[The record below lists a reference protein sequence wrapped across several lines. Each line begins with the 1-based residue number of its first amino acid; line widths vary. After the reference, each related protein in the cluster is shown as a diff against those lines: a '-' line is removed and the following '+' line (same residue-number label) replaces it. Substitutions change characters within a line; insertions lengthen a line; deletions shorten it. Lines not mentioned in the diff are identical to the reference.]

1 MEADNEI
8 SFYSD
13 LPGRSMPISEL
24 IGKPGLMTDVPAS
37 WHVVITDIR
46 GSTQAVSE
54 GRHEQVNLI
63 ATGSIVTVL
72 NIAFNSGIRIPFF
85 FGGDGATFMVPGIMI
100 NQIMESLAG
109 YQEHVMNKYRLYL
122 RTGSIPVAG
131 VYRSGH
137 HIKLARYCNSEHFV
151 IPVVTGFGL
160 AYAEHQIKSR
170 HDGPEY
176 KHVNP
181 GEPDL
186 NGMQCRW
193 DKIAAPEK
201 NTEIVTLLVSC
212 KDLPAQAVSFAAI
225 LSKIEELYG
234 PFTKRQP
241 ISVAEL
247 KLKSTFKRLRTEK
260 NQSSSKTNG
269 KLFFHTW
276 LDALYCRLY
285 FRTRSGQAYLQRI
298 VEMSDTLVIDG
309 RINTVISGTASQREE
324 LLQFLDG
331 LEHNGTIVYGLH
343 ISSASVM
350 SCYVRNAEYG
360 HIHFVDGAEG
370 GYTQAAVILK
380 RKLFSGNKTTG
391 DK

>member
-1 MEADNEI
+1 METEGEI
-8 SFYSD
+8 SFYND
-13 LPGRSMPISEL
+13 LPGRSMAISEL
-24 IGKPGLMTDVPAS
+24 IRAPLLMTDVPAS

-72 NIAFNSGIRIPFF
+72 NIAFEAGIKIPFF
-85 FGGDGATFMVPGIMI
+85 FGGDGATFMVPDRMI
-100 NQIMESLAG
+100 DQVMESLAG
-109 YQEHVMNKYRLYL
+109 YKDYVMNKYGLYL
-122 RTGSIPVAG
+122 RTGYIPVAE

-137 HIKLARYCNSEHFV
+137 HIKLARYSNSENFV

-160 AYAEHQIKSR
+160 AYAEDKIKSR

-176 KHVNP
+176 KHFNSS
-181 GEPDL
+181 EPDL

-193 DKIAAPEK
+193 DKIAPPEK

-212 KDLPAQAVSFAAI
+212 KDLPAQAGVFAAV

-234 PFTKRQP
+234 PFTQRQP

-247 KLKSTFKRLRTEK
+247 KLKSTFKRLRSEG
-260 NQSSSKTNG
+260 NQSYPKTKW
-269 KLFFHTW
+269 KLFFRTW
-276 LDALYCRLY
+276 LNTLYCRLY
-285 FRTRSGQAYLQRI
+285 FRTSPGRAYLQRI

-309 RINTVISGTASQREE
+309 RINTVISGTASQRKE
-324 LLQFLDG
+324 LLQFLDD
-331 LEHNGTIVYGLH
+331 LEHNGTVVYGSH
-343 ISSASVM
+343 ISSSTVM
-350 SCYVRNAEYG
+350 SCYVQNAEYG
-360 HIHFVDGAEG
+360 HVHFVDGAEG

-380 RKLFSGNKTTG
+380 RKLFAGNKTT